1 MLYNLQNVANVQN
14 FQLDN
19 LVDFERSGKTRIYL
33 QILVL
38 IQPKTCNILAEF
50 FVNFWDFFWKKSVK
64 FPPAAIRA
72 RALPMQAVL
81 GKVREALNRAGLFAI
96 QCWLAVV
103 NVLAHSLVRF
113 SPEFGNS
120 ADARNSIL
128 AVSPPFKSSIFRY

>member
-50 FVNFWDFFWKKSVK
+50 FVNFWDFFLEKFGKISACGDPRPRASDAGGTRKGARSVEPRGA
-64 FPPAAIRA
+64 FRD
-72 RALPMQAVL
+72 PMLAS
-81 GKVREALNRAGLFAI
+81 GRERSGTFSGPFFAGVWQLCRR
-96 QCWLAVV
+96 QKLD
-103 NVLAHSLVRF
+103 SGSF
-113 SPEFGNS
+113 STIKE
-120 ADARNSIL
+120 
-128 AVSPPFKSSIFRY
+128 